1 MTAGPPEQGAPG
13 APGPLLVLDGMSLAF
28 RAYFALPPDLTTSAG
43 VVTNA
48 LHGFVSMLS
57 SLVRDHHPTG
67 MAVAFDLPGPTF
79 RDALVEEYK
88 GGRAATPDDL
98 VPQFAMIET
107 VVSSLGIP
115 VVSSEGYEADDVLA
129 TLATRARDRHRPVV
143 VVTGDRDS
151 YQLVEDPYVRVLYN
165 RRGVSDYVLYDEE
178 GIAARTGVAPR
189 AYPTLAALRGDPSDN
204 LPGVPGVGEKTAAKL
219 VNEYGDLDGLYA
231 HLDAL
236 SPKLRENLRTHEQRV
251 RANAEV
257 IPLVRDV
264 PIGVSDADLEL
275 GAWDEDEVR
284 STFEAFELR
293 TLWTRLRPLLRD
305 GAFGS
310 PRSGSSGGGAL
321 APSRGR
327 AGKENGP
334 AGARGEDGPGPVA
347 GAPGPRDGVAAETAG
362 AALSDQVVVTL
373 ARSVADAVAA
383 LGELRARTASDDAP
397 PRAAL
402 AVSGAWE
409 GAPGRTRLTHLAFT
423 SAPGIAPTRT
433 PEQPALDTPEGG
445 PAARDGALQPTAVGV
460 VVLGPK
466 VTGRLYDGA
475 SREATGLLGA
485 AAPLRAGSGDSPEP
499 AALHQA
505 LVAATGA
512 DGAGLVVHD
521 AKSLM
526 DSLLPLDID
535 AIGLRLDTSVAAYLL
550 HPSDG
555 RYGLADVARRHLGV
569 DLDGAGLPDG
579 EGQGALDLRTPE
591 AGADAAEDKDGSG
604 TTNGDGAGGGGPAD
618 AVVETVALAAATVA
632 RLAPVLL
639 GELDGVG
646 ERRLSDDIET
656 PLVRVLAKM
665 EVTGIA
671 VDPSVLRAIGRDLV
685 EECRS
690 FERQLHELAGET
702 FNVNSVPQLRTVLY
716 ERLGLKPVRKTKT
729 GYSTD
734 ARTLEQL
741 RYQHPFVEVLLRYR
755 EVEKLRST
763 YGDALLAEIAADGR
777 IHATFH
783 QTVART
789 GRLSS
794 DRPNLHNIPVRTPEG
809 RRFREAFV
817 PAPGCRLLVAD
828 YDQIELRAIAHLSGD
843 PGLTAAF
850 AAGRDVHTMV
860 ASRVFGVPPEEVTPA
875 QRSTAKM
882 VSYGLAYGM
891 EAYGLAQRLAVP
903 VEEATAILT
912 SFFEAF
918 PAVRASMDQAVAE
931 ARERGYT
938 LTAFGRRRALPELR
952 SHVYQLRQAAE
963 RQAMNAGIQGLA
975 ADVFKLALIR
985 LDHALEAEGCQ
996 AAVVLQV
1003 HDEVLVEVPSDEED
1017 RVFELTRRAL
1027 TDPVEL
1033 SVPLPVSMAWG
1044 SSWAEAKG
1052 G

>member
-1 MTAGPPEQGAPG
+1 MTSTPAQEAPG
-13 APGPLLVLDGMSLAF
+13 PVGPLLVLDGMSLAF
-28 RAYFALPPDLTTSAG
+28 RAYFALPPELATSTG

-57 SLVRDHHPTG
+57 NLVRDHHPTAL
-67 MAVAFDLPGPTF
+67 AVAFDLPGPTF

-88 GGRAATPDDL
+88 GGRAATPEDL
-98 VPQFAMIET
+98 LPQFDMIET
-107 VVSSLGIP
+107 VVASLAIP
-115 VVSSEGYEADDVLA
+115 VISAEGYEADDVLA

-178 GIAARTGVAPR
+178 GIAARTGVPPR
-189 AYPTLAALRGDPSDN
+189 SYPTLAALRGDPSDN

-219 VNEYGDLDGLYA
+219 VNEYGDLDALYA

-236 SPKLRENLRTHEQRV
+236 SPKLRENLRAHEQQV
-251 RANAEV
+251 RANAQV

-264 PIGVSDADLEL
+264 PIAVPDADLEL

-284 STFEAFELR
+284 NTFEAFELR
-293 TLWTRLRPLLRD
+293 TLWNRLRPLLRS
-305 GAFGS
+305 GAFGPPRSELTDGGSAERSELQVGDGTGS
-310 PRSGSSGGGAL
+310 PRA
-321 APSRGR
+321 RGR
-327 AGKENGP
+327 G
-334 AGARGEDGPGPVA
+334 GPGPVTEDPVPGGGVA
-347 GAPGPRDGVAAETAG
+347 VGTDPADLMAPVNVTRPLAVGEAVTALGGLGARAASGGAPVA
-362 AALSDQVVVTL
+362 LV
-373 ARSVADAVAA
+373 
-383 LGELRARTASDDAP
+383 
-397 PRAAL
+397 

-409 GAPGRTRLTHLAFT
+409 GTPGRTRLTHLAFT
-423 SAPGIAPTRT
+423 R
-433 PEQPALDTPEGG
+433 GG
-445 PAARDGALQPTAVGV
+445 DSDQRAGKRGAVDVL
-460 VVLGPK
+460 VLGPE
-466 VTGRLYDGA
+466 VTGHLYDGA
-475 SREATGLLGA
+475 SGEVTGLIGA
-485 AAPLRAGSGDSPEP
+485 AGARGAVPDGTPETVVLRQV
-499 AALHQA
+499 LA
-505 LVAATGA
+505 LVAGA
-512 DGAGLVVHD
+512 DGPGVVAHD
-521 AKSLM
+521 AKNLM
-526 DSLLPLDID
+526 DSLLPVGID
-535 AIGLRLDTSVAAYLL
+535 VTGLRLDTSVAAYLL
-550 HPSDG
+550 QPSDG
-555 RYGLADVARRHLGV
+555 RYGLADVARRYLGA
-569 DLDGAGLPDG
+569 DLDGSRPESGQ
-579 EGQGALDLRTPE
+579 GQGALDLRAPDPRRD
-591 AGADAAEDKDGSG
+591 AGSA
-604 TTNGDGAGGGGPAD
+604 GDGP
-618 AVVETVALAAATVA
+618 VEATALAAATVA
-632 RLAPVLL
+632 RLAPVLRS
-639 GELDGVG
+639 ELEGVG
-646 ERRLSDDIET
+646 ELGLSDDIET

-690 FERQLHELAGET
+690 LEHQLHGLAGGP

-741 RYQHPFVEVLLRYR
+741 RDQHPFVEVLLRYR

-763 YGDALLAEIAADGR
+763 YGEALLGEIAADGR

-817 PAPGCRLLVAD
+817 PAAGCRLLVAD

-860 ASRVFGVPPEEVTPA
+860 ASRVFGVPEGEVTPV

-903 VEEATAILT
+903 VEEAAGILG

-918 PAVRASMDQAVAE
+918 PAVRASMENAVAE

-952 SHVYQLRQAAE
+952 SSVYQLRQAAE

-975 ADVFKLALIR
+975 ADVFKLALVR
-985 LDHALEAEGCQ
+985 LDRALEDEGCR
-996 AAVVLQV
+996 ASIVLQV
-1003 HDEVLVEVPSDEED
+1003 HDEVLVEVPVDEED
-1017 RVFELTRRAL
+1017 RVFDLTRSVL

-1044 SSWAEAKG
+1044 TSWAEAKG